1 MNYLKN
7 YCNLIR
13 KAENRTPPEGYTEK
27 HHTFPKSIFGN
38 NNRLVVLTAREHYI
52 SHLLLW
58 KGFGKRYGEKNQK
71 TIKMFYALWYMNN
84 GSRISRYYNSKIY
97 EKLREKFIDV
107 RKNDSKWKNNFLLGR
122 EKMKNNPE
130 YQKMIKLRNEE
141 LAKNH
146 KWLKSIRDAAYRRK
160 NDLVWIENHKK
171 GREKMKNNSEWQRRQ
186 KERNDRQKKK
196 YVIKYENGNTETIV
210 GLYEW
215 CRNNPK
221 YDSSAIRR
229 VRTGKQHKHFDIVEV
244 KLIND

>member
-1 MNYLKN
+1 MNYLKI

-13 KAENRTPPEGYTEK
+13 KAENRTPPECYTEK
-27 HHTFPKSIFGN
+27 HHIFPKSIFGN
-38 NNRLVVLTAREHYI
+38 NDRIVMFTAKEHYI

-58 KGFGKRYGEKNQK
+58 KGFRKRYGEKNQK
-71 TIKMFYALWYMNN
+71 TIKMFYSLWMFQANPN
-84 GSRISRYYNSKIY
+84 KNSNRKINSKTYKIL
-97 EKLREKFIDV
+97 KEKFSKMRGLDSYWYEQHLKG
-107 RKNDSKWKNNFLLGR
+107 RKR
-122 EKMKNNPE
+122 MKNNPE
-130 YQKMIKLRNEE
+130 WQK
-141 LAKNH
+141 
-146 KWLKSIRDAAYRRK
+146 
-160 NDLVWIENHKK
+160 
-171 GREKMKNNSEWQRRQ
+171 RQ

-215 CRNNPK
+215 CRKNPK